1 MELELPDR
9 LYGEG
14 LEPQVKKIN
23 NSCRLKLLE
32 LLKEK
37 MEPEFDEVM
46 KDPIFSQI
54 MVIQKNDLKFS
65 AMLVH
70 SFLCKELMT
79 SKRHEKWFTFARRPL
94 RFGLQQYHA
103 VTGLKVKR
111 ENNSGLVTWKDDDG
125 FWSKQIKTNGKINLQ
140 IIKKKHLEESNT
152 WTWVDRVRL
161 IYLCVIMGVV
171 MGKDEKVNIPHQ
183 YMKLAMDLEKL
194 RNYPWGLYSFDFL
207 LKQID
212 KTRHKLEQK
221 EGYLMEGFLFGFQ
234 IWIMEAV
241 PALGEICGTKGILH
255 SFMESNIDGVVLL
268 ATDFVQKDEK
278 KDERVDHI
286 LDMINSKHDWNNH
299 VWGVKE
305 VTNSEFKESGEEKGE
320 DQTADT
326 ERGEN
331 SHVAGNVDGT
341 ADVSGRNKRKNAD
354 RGAES
359 RKKNVLC
366 HLAASSKGNIDTY
379 MKNFLE
385 DLVQAFFTT
394 FGEKFCQQFSDRLG
408 KIETEVTQLRTASER
423 TEQFKTVVT
432 DRLGKI
438 EAEVTQLRTT
448 LVVTELVGK
457 SDQAS
462 GPSMTKINSGPST
475 SKKGTAPSKKK
486 AVKNQELK
494 TADSCVNLPRAKVT
508 QSSAS
513 DLRMAKVEDSL
524 DWLELPKSLKKPTD
538 SLELLKSLKK
548 PAVRLDDRDI
558 ELDGEDFPDRCL
570 VFVHP
575 ADFKKM
581 QDWQNTR
588 TAIQIGP
595 SMLDGDLAGRIMSAS
610 SWLKNYISIQPEID
624 AIMYVF
630 RERTTLKRWNVDRV
644 AFMTCVFSD
653 LIAKDYQNFCKGIKK
668 YTMDPLLLQYGKG
681 ELPSHGR
688 TRMLWNVDVDRM
700 YVPVWVNCNHW
711 IALCIS
717 FVTRNIQVFDCGG
730 KKKIKEVEAFAQ
742 LIPRIVKAVQSLTIQ
757 KHLHITPYNVSYV
770 PMSGLN
776 RLQCHCGVYTIK
788 HIECHVLG
796 LDISMVS
803 DENIWGARI
812 KIMWDLWE
820 AANDLELIERMSKYE
835 PIKCSKPA
843 EYVEIDDL

>member
-1 MELELPDR
+1 MELELPNR

-14 LEPQVKKIN
+14 LETQVKKIN

-46 KDPIFSQI
+46 KDLIFSQI

-65 AMLVH
+65 ARLVH

-94 RFGLQQYHA
+94 RFGLQEYHA

-171 MGKDEKVNIPHQ
+171 MGKDEKVNIPHL

-212 KTRHKLEQK
+212 KTRHKLEHK

-241 PALGEICGTKGILH
+241 PALGEICGTK
-255 SFMESNIDGVVLL
+255 
-268 ATDFVQKDEK
+268 
-278 KDERVDHI
+278 
-286 LDMINSKHDWNNH
+286 
-299 VWGVKE
+299 
-305 VTNSEFKESGEEKGE
+305 ESGEEKGE
-320 DQTADT
+320 EQTADT

-341 ADVSGRNKRKNAD
+341 ADVSGRNKRKHAD

-385 DLVQAFFTT
+385 DLR
-394 FGEKFCQQFSDRLG
+394 FSDRLG

-423 TEQFKTVVT
+423 TEQFETVVT

-494 TADSCVNLPRAKVT
+494 TVDSCVNLPRAKVT

-513 DLRMAKVEDSL
+513 DLRMGTQEFLESCMKNLPLDTFVKGLNPSQAKVEDSL

-575 ADFKKM
+575 TDFKKM
-581 QDWQNTR
+581 QDWQDTR

-610 SWLKNYISIQPEID
+610 SWLKNYEID
-624 AIMYVF
+624 VIMYVF

-668 YTMDPLLLQYGKG
+668 YSMDPLLLQYGKG

-700 YVPVWVNCNHW
+700 CL
-711 IALCIS
+711 IAG
-717 FVTRNIQVFDCGG
+717 V

-812 KIMWDLWE
+812 KIMWDQWE